1 MRIISARTGYDCD
14 HSTRDYGYIS
24 GIRLFYNY
32 GLFDITFMIPYRM
45 ELFKTLQRHR
55 NLESRKRFN
64 KIQISLSLYSEELDE
79 DESEYLTLAK
89 EIREALNYG
98 NLEVI
103 RLLDAYHGGDN
114 EYKNIETR
122 TETGK
127 KLQKLLTQYW
137 WE

>member
-32 GLFDITFMIPYRM
+32 GLFDITFMIPYRT
-45 ELFKTLQRHR
+45 ELFNTLQRHR
-55 NLESRKRFN
+55 NLESRKMFN

-89 EIREALNYG
+89 EIRETLNDG

-103 RLLDAYHGGDN
+103 SLLDAYHGGDN
-114 EYKNIETR
+114 EYKNMKAK